1 VAITFKPGHGK
12 PKYRFWLLAGFTLL
26 WIIGLQGI
34 AAAVDD
40 FQPRNGVV
48 VDTRPPQDGITI
60 FVREGPPEVSGLDYE
75 LAQPICSVNDG
86 TQFVAQERRSLIN
99 GELWYRVTINEFM
112 PPSAPCPPPPFS
124 GWIIGQFANGDIVVE
139 LAPVAP
145 ASDSANTPTP
155 DPIPTPTPDPTPSP
169 TATPTATPTPTPDPT
184 PDPTLD
190 PNPTP
195 DPTPSPGSTPTTPP
209 LPSPTEL
216 SDTEEQNRLGSDWGR
231 LNLLGQ
237 YWVLSIGAIFG
248 FVVVS
253 LERADNN
260 PNFDIISPN
269 DETLGE
275 RLRKI
280 KKIYWLRLGIAVFIV
295 NFIRFSVFDVL
306 AGIESNEVSRALFD
320 FMTQGFTGSFVGGFV
335 LAVLLLKFVSFTEE

>member
-1 VAITFKPGHGK
+1 MHGGRAIVAITFKLRHCK
-12 PKYRFWLLAGFTLL
+12 PKHRFLLLVCLTLL
-26 WIIGLQGI
+26 WIGGIQGL

-40 FQPRNGVV
+40 FQPRSGVV

-60 FVREGPPEVSGLDYE
+60 VVREGPPQVSGLDYE

-99 GELWYRVTINEFM
+99 GELWYRVTIDAVI
-112 PPSAPCPPPPFS
+112 PPAAPCPPIPFS

-139 LAPVAP
+139 LAPISLAP
-145 ASDSANTPTP
+145 DPIPDPT
-155 DPIPTPTPDPTPSP
+155 PIPTPTPDPTPSP
-169 TATPTATPTPTPDPT
+169 TATLTPDPT
-184 PDPTLD
+184 PDPTS
-190 PNPTP
+190 TP
-195 DPTPSPGSTPTTPP
+195 DPTPSPGSTPTATPSP
-209 LPSPTEL
+209 PPTEL
-216 SDTEEQNRLGSDWGR
+216 SDTEEQNQLGSDWSR

-237 YWVLSIGAIFG
+237 YWFLSIGAIFG

-253 LERADNN
+253 IERADNN
-260 PNFDIISPN
+260 PDFDIISPN

-306 AGIESNEVSRALFD
+306 AGIESNEISRALFN

-335 LAVLLLKFVSFTEE
+335 LAVLLLKFVSFTED